1 MIEYDYDTHEITLS
15 PADFVR
21 LYAVPEKEQ
30 PKRPERLT
38 RALMRCHLAAL
49 AYAQEDDGGTCNF
62 DAPMLDYRASGI
74 PLREAK
80 QAIADA
86 GLSCYEYRMYGEK
99 ALVICGCQHG
109 QGNRRT
115 VMAEAFSRALKAQ
128 GYVCGMYYQMD

>member
-1 MIEYDYDTHEITLS
+1 MIEYDYNANEITLS

-21 LYAVPEKEQ
+21 LYAAPEKEQ

-38 RALMRCHLAAL
+38 RALMRCYLAAL
-49 AYAQEDDGGTCNF
+49 AYAQEDDGGTCN
-62 DAPMLDYRASGI
+62 L
-74 PLREAK
+74 
-80 QAIADA
+80 DA
-86 GLSCYEYRMYGEK
+86 GLRCYEHREFGEK

>member
-1 MIEYDYDTHEITLS
+1 MIEYDYDANEITLL

-21 LYAVPEKEQ
+21 LYAAPEKEQ

-38 RALMRCHLAAL
+38 RALMRC
-49 AYAQEDDGGTCNF
+49 
-62 DAPMLDYRASGI
+62 
-74 PLREAK
+74 
-80 QAIADA
+80 
-86 GLSCYEYRMYGEK
+86 
-99 ALVICGCQHG
+99 CQHG

>member
-1 MIEYDYDTHEITLS
+1 MYVFTGVQAAPGAQRIPVRMHITQDM
-15 PADFVR
+15 PMHAD
-21 LYAVPEKEQ
+21 
-30 PKRPERLT
+30 
-38 RALMRCHLAAL
+38 AL

-74 PLREAK
+74 PLGEAK

-86 GLSCYEYRMYGEK
+86 GLRCYEHRMYGEK